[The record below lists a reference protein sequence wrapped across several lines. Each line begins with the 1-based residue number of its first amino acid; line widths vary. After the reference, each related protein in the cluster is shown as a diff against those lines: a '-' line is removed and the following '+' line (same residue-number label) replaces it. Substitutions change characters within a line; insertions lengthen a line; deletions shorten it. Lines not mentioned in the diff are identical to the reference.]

1 MRVRVVT
8 MRLNG
13 RLVSETDSRQ
23 HFAVGELT
31 VESELVA
38 ELGAQVAVARL
49 KVGGTT
55 GLGELLPALVD
66 AKVTELSDETF
77 ALTGVEVRGASRFTQ
92 AWYCTVHVGEPML
105 EETALIAD

>member
-1 MRVRVVT
+1 MRVQVT
-8 MRLNG
+8 PMRLNG
-13 RLVSETDSRQ
+13 RLLTEIDSRRN
-23 HFAVGELT
+23 VTLGELT

-49 KVGGTT
+49 KAGGTT
-55 GLGELLPALVD
+55 KPEDLLPPLVD

-92 AWYCTVHVGEPML
+92 AWYCTVYVGEPVT
-105 EETALIAD
+105 EDAEAIAD